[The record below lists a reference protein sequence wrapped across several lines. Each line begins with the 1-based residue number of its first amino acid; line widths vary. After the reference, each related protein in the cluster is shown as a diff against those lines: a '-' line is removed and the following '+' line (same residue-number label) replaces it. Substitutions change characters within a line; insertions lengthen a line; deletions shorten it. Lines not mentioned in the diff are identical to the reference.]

1 MFLTFEH
8 AEAPVGALVRGGHMW
23 RYVEYLTEHPWF
35 YVTLL
40 EPDGDLLRRAV
51 YLIPLLEDLLELA
64 QAGDQGWSILQV
76 FMVSPGGLNGSGNWK
91 MDELIEITRVHASE
105 RQCLIYSV
113 HPEVDYFEGDFARE
127 ASEMETEV
135 IFSLRDN
142 DSVRQRP
149 TA

>member
-8 AEAPVGALVRGGHMW
+8 AESPVGALVRGGHMW

-40 EPDGDLLRRAV
+40 EPDGDSVRRAV

-91 MDELIEITRVHASE
+91 MDELIEITRAYVPE
-105 RQCLIYSV
+105 RQYLIYSV
-113 HPEVDYFEGDFARE
+113 HPEVDYFEGDLTHE
-127 ASEMETEV
+127 VSEIETEV
-135 IFSLRDN
+135 IFSLRDS

-149 TA
+149 SA